1 MGEGINLVSCLGPKA
16 WSWNTMFQGR
26 TFQAWS
32 QVWEDT
38 WKSMGVGGYAEQF
51 NSIKTLG
58 ERESY
63 DWQEMPRSAMAARL
77 GVESWGLCS
86 SIWTE
91 GLNIC
96 IYLYKCAGLYPWND
110 GHNDDMMM
118 TANIYWVLM
127 RVRPSSQCFTCSISL
142 NSPNNPM
149 MERRGAN
156 IRLFILEHSEAK
168 RNRRRKHQTINA
180 AT

>member
-1 MGEGINLVSCLGPKA
+1 MTLVSCLGPKA
-16 WSWNTMFQGR
+16 WSWNTMLQGR

-38 WKSMGVGGYAEQF
+38 WKSMGAGGYAEQF

-63 DWQEMPRSAMAARL
+63 DWQERGWSAMAARL

-96 IYLYKCAGLYPWND
+96 MYLYKCAGLYPWND

-118 TANIYWVLM
+118 TTNIYCLWVSGPPLNALHAVSHLIPPTTQWC
-127 RVRPSSQCFTCSISL
+127 RGEGETSGCSFW
-142 NSPNNPM
+142 NTARQNRT
-149 MERRGAN
+149 EDEN
-156 IRLFILEHSEAK
+156 IKQEM
-168 RNRRRKHQTINA
+168 Q
-180 AT
+180 